1 MNQQPPVPPLTIS
14 PLEGGINFRDLGGL
28 PAANGRRVRPGLLFR
43 SGTLAHLTPADRA
56 RLAAARLTRVLDLRD
71 AVETAR
77 EPDALW
83 DGARYENIP
92 ANPLGRGAGASIDQY
107 TPEFLEKLDPR
118 KFMRDLYRE
127 LPLENRAYRRLM
139 AVLRETEPGAATV
152 FHCAVGKDRTGVAA
166 AIVLLALGA
175 DRATLL
181 ADYTRTEQTLAP
193 HRERVQTALAG
204 KLDGLALE
212 HLRVLMAAREEFIAV
227 ALASIESRGGADA
240 WLAAEFGLD
249 APARAALQAKYLE

>member
-1 MNQQPPVPPLTIS
+1 MNPPPPPAASPVL
-14 PLEGGINFRDLGGL
+14 PLEGGVNFRDLGGL

-43 SGTLAHLTPADRA
+43 SGALARLTPADRE
-56 RLAAARLTRVLDLRD
+56 RLAAARLAHVIDFRD
-71 AVETAR
+71 AAEAAK

-92 ANPLGRGAGASIDQY
+92 ANPVERGVSATIDRLS
-107 TPEFLEKLDPR
+107 PELLAQMDPH

-127 LPLENRAYRRLM
+127 LPLENRAYRRLV
-139 AVLRETEPGAATV
+139 ACVRETDAAVV

-175 DRATLL
+175 GRAAIT
-181 ADYTRTEQTLAP
+181 ADYLRTEQTLAP

-204 KLDGLALE
+204 ELDGVAME
-212 HLRVLMAAREEFIAV
+212 HMRVLMSAREEFIAL
-227 ALASIESRGGADA
+227 ALDSIESRGGADA

>member
-1 MNQQPPVPPLTIS
+1 MSPQTSSAPLS
-14 PLEGGINFRDLGGL
+14 VAPLEGGVNFRDLGGL
-28 PAANGRRVRPGLLFR
+28 PAADGRRVRPGLLFR
-43 SGTLAHLTPADRA
+43 SGSLARLTPADRD
-56 RLAAARLTRVLDLRD
+56 RLAAARLTRVIDFRD
-71 AVETAR
+71 IDEAAR
-77 EPDALW
+77 EPGALW

-92 ANPLGRGAGASIDQY
+92 ANPVGRGVSATID
-107 TPEFLEKLDPR
+107 EFNSAFLAKLDPH
-118 KFMRDLYRE
+118 KFMRNLYRE

-139 AVLRETEPGAATV
+139 AVIQEADAATV

-166 AIVLLALGA
+166 AVVLLALGA
-175 DRATLL
+175 ERATII

-204 KLDGLALE
+204 ELDGLAME
-212 HLRVLMAAREEFIAV
+212 HMRVLMAAREEFITV
-227 ALASIESRGGADA
+227 ALDSIESRGGADA